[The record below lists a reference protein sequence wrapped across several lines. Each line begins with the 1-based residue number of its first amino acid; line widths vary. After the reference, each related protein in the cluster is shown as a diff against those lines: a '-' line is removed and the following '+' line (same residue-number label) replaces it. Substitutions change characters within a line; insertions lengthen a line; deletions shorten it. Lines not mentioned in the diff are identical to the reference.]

1 MTYVDY
7 SNISGSMSKAGVYLG
22 MLDTT
27 GSSHPTKSG
36 RAIFKVG

>member
-1 MTYVDY
+1 MEYMTYVDY

-36 RAIFKVG
+36 RA